1 MDFCLV
7 KDLCLKIYLQVLNDI
22 YNPTF
27 LKSNIASSPQNYDF
41 SGLPISGKDTNAL
54 QWSRLETLVSF
65 SPPSPIS
72 CITFCPPEDS
82 GICLCHLHRHPP
94 AHALHSGTSSFLLP
108 PPSLFPVHPPHI
120 SPRDAQ
126 STNSAMPVLRFSV
139 PDSLL
144 PRGSGP
150 SFLSGFQHLHK
161 SGSHRL
167 FCLIFESIHVHVS
180 PSVSQLLH

>member
-7 KDLCLKIYLQVLNDI
+7 KDLCLKIYLQVLTDI

-82 GICLCHLHRHPP
+82 GIPLWVLVCLPKCR
-94 AHALHSGTSSFLLP
+94 AQMKLLCIACA
-108 PPSLFPVHPPHI
+108 V
-120 SPRDAQ
+120 
-126 STNSAMPVLRFSV
+126 STPLCDHENR
-139 PDSLL
+139 PDRWSWEMGPQVES
-144 PRGSGP
+144 PRGSCGRR
-150 SFLSGFQHLHK
+150 SWRK
-161 SGSHRL
+161 
-167 FCLIFESIHVHVS
+167 VS
-180 PSVSQLLH
+180 WAYSMQS